1 MSFQFDVEEQAQ
13 NMKTLIGDAELIP
26 SVLIPIAPVTL
37 ALQWSPF
44 PVAIEALGLHL
55 DTKAGKVLATFNPLA
70 QQEVAGFNPDVTT
83 LCLPAPIRL

>member
-1 MSFQFDVEEQAQ
+1 ME
-13 NMKTLIGDAELIP
+13 MLIGDAESIP

-44 PVAIEALGLHL
+44 PVAIEALGPPLHL

-70 QQEVAGFNPDVTT
+70 QQEEAGFNPDVTT